1 MAKGINPSEKFYNPK
16 SMRFFIVESIQN
28 YTTGELDY
36 VTILELGTRERILLD
51 GLDLMEQIETGA
63 LVAWQPA
70 QTIDK
75 RVKKAFA

>member
-1 MAKGINPSEKFYNPK
+1 MAKINTSEKFYNPK
-16 SMRFFIVESIQN
+16 SLRFFIVEYTQH

-36 VTILELGTRERILLD
+36 VALLELGTRERILID
-51 GLDLMEQIETGA
+51 GIDLVDQIESGA

-75 RVKKAFA
+75 RVKPVLS